1 MDTGCVIG
9 ILITLILT
17 YLEKMEGKLETSK
30 IKLKNW
36 TYCKISKNW
45 KIFEKLEIN
54 IPAFES
60 VNS

>member
-1 MDTGCVIG
+1 MDTACVIG

-36 TYCKISKNW
+36 IYYGKISKNW

-54 IPAFES
+54 IPAFEIQ
-60 VNS
+60 